1 MILSHNRE
9 MGGDLDLEIAPGEA
23 RRRRR
28 ARKKT
33 LKFFIANIG
42 RFWVRVGI
50 GVRFYSLILILFR
63 VENEGPRERQRERV
77 KRVFRDQEQVFFL
90 GQTLANI
97 THCLFI
103 DLHKQT
109 RW

>member
-1 MILSHNRE
+1 

-63 VENEGPRERQRERV
+63 VENEGPRER
-77 KRVFRDQEQVFFL
+77 
-90 GQTLANI
+90 
-97 THCLFI
+97 
-103 DLHKQT
+103 
-109 RW
+109 

>member
-1 MILSHNRE
+1 MKLSHNRE

-63 VENEGPRERQRERV
+63 VENEGPRERLREL
-77 KRVFRDQEQVFFL
+77 KEFLETKNSFFL
-90 GQTLANI
+90 GSNSCKHYTLPI
-97 THCLFI
+97 Y
-103 DLHKQT
+103 
-109 RW
+109 

>member
-63 VENEGPRERQRERV
+63 VENEGPRERLREL
-77 KRVFRDQEQVFFL
+77 KEFLETNNSFFL
-90 GQTLANI
+90 GSNSCKHYTLPI
-97 THCLFI
+97 Y
-103 DLHKQT
+103 
-109 RW
+109 

>member
-1 MILSHNRE
+1 MKLSQNRG
-9 MGGDLDLEIAPGEA
+9 MGVDLDLEIEPGEA

-50 GVRFYSLILILFR
+50 GVCFYSLILILFR
-63 VENEGPRERQRERV
+63 VENEGPRKRERV
-77 KRVFRDQEQVFFL
+77 KSF
-90 GQTLANI
+90 
-97 THCLFI
+97 
-103 DLHKQT
+103 
-109 RW
+109 

>member
-63 VENEGPRERQRERV
+63 VENEGPRER
-77 KRVFRDQEQVFFL
+77 
-90 GQTLANI
+90 
-97 THCLFI
+97 
-103 DLHKQT
+103 
-109 RW
+109 

>member
-1 MILSHNRE
+1 MKLSHNRE

-63 VENEGPRERQRERV
+63 VENEGPRERLREL
-77 KRVFRDQEQVFFL
+77 KEFLETNNSFFL
-90 GQTLANI
+90 GSNSCKHYTLPI
-97 THCLFI
+97 Y
-103 DLHKQT
+103 
-109 RW
+109 